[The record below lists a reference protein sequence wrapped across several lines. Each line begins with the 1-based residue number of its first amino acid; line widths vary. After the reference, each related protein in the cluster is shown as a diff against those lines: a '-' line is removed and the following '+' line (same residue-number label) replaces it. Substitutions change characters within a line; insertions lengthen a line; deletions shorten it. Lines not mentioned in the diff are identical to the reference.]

1 MTDPLNPSHD
11 EPAEGPRDTGF
22 SGDTGPETA
31 RNAADDGSRD
41 TAARANEV
49 IEQIRDAVEDLAE
62 KAAPAVKEFSA
73 KAAEL
78 VAVAADKAAPLV
90 QRAGEVTADASGK
103 LAEKS
108 RTFAHD
114 IREQMGGDGSAN
126 AGSAGSVKAAA
137 DDVTD
142 AAKDAA
148 EGNPP
153 L

>member
-1 MTDPLNPSHD
+1 MTDPLNPAHD

-22 SGDTGPETA
+22 TGETDTESVKQAAGDGA
-31 RNAADDGSRD
+31 ANAA
-41 TAARANEV
+41 TKANEV
-49 IEQIRDAVEDLAE
+49 FEQIRDVVEDLAE
-62 KAAPAVKEFSA
+62 KAAPTVREFSA

-78 VAVAADKAAPLV
+78 VAVAADKAAPVV
-90 QRAGEVTADASGK
+90 QKAGEVTAGASGK

-108 RTFAHD
+108 RSWAAD
-114 IREQMGGDGSAN
+114 IREQVSGDGAKSTTD
-126 AGSAGSVKAAA
+126 AAK
-137 DDVTD
+137 D